1 MIIEGTV
8 HTVGDDVDTDVII
21 PGRYLS
27 LQDPKEIA
35 RHLFEG
41 VDHNFVQRVKPGDL
55 LVAGRNFGCGSSR
68 EHAPLGFKALGL
80 GGVVAASF
88 ARIFYRNAINL
99 GLPILVCP
107 EAAAAVSPGDRMRV
121 DTATGRI
128 EVSGKALF
136 ARPFPPFLEDLIRVG
151 GLVPWVRAQLEGQG
165 RTI

>member
-1 MIIEGTV
+1 MILEGTV
-8 HTVGDDVDTDVII
+8 HRVGDDVDTDVII

-27 LQDPKEIA
+27 FRDPQEIA

-41 VDHNFVQRVKPGDL
+41 VDPGFVQRVTPGDL

-68 EHAPLGFKALGL
+68 EHAPLGLKALGL

-99 GLPILVCP
+99 GLPIFICP
-107 EAAAAVSPGDRMRV
+107 EAAAAASAGDRMRI

-128 EVSGKALF
+128 EVGGRAFS
-136 ARPFPPFLEDLIRVG
+136 ARPFPPFLEELIRAG
-151 GLVPWVRAQLEGQG
+151 GLVPWVRSQLEREG
-165 RTI
+165 RLR